1 MAVMYKL
8 EASFGSVSF
17 GDTSASC
24 SVKIPLSEFSLAKA
38 HKDFCERRLKGEINA
53 KGAAGDAASQG
64 ALEGM
69 DDDVKIKGVFDVAKI
84 SISKKMV
91 SFTVSFSLR
100 DVDRAQLSNI
110 AKRNGFLIVN
120 TVEDIREDAPKPK
133 KKEEEGGEEE
143 DEE

>member
-1 MAVMYKL
+1 MYKL
-8 EASFGSVSF
+8 EASFGSVNF

-53 KGAAGDAASQG
+53 KGAAGDAAAQG
-64 ALEGM
+64 TLEGM

-84 SISKKMV
+84 SVSKKMV

-100 DVDRAQLSNI
+100 DIDRAQLSNI

-120 TVEDIREDAPKPK
+120 TVEDIPEDAPKPK
-133 KKEEEGGEEE
+133 NKNKDEDEGEEGEE
-143 DEE
+143 